1 MGLTSFPEPDVVTPT
16 RTAFGEQATA
26 QPTPLVQVQFPY
38 NINSRLVETRA
49 NGGTVTQDTGRVKV
63 STGALANRTAMV
75 LTRDALHYA
84 PGQGGLV
91 RFTTVYATGAS
102 NSTQLHGVGD
112 AGDGYFFGYNG
123 TAFGILRRTGGR
135 SEIRTLTVSTAS
147 IHDEDIT
154 ITLDGDSATDV
165 TVTDTGGDTAANKTT
180 TANEIAAHDFSNLG
194 TGWRTFVDDNTVI
207 FISYDTSTHT
217 GTYELADSQSSA
229 GTFAQTVASAAVTD
243 TWVAQSSWSDDKM
256 DGTGASGMTL
266 DPTKGNVYQIQYQW
280 LGFGQIRFFIEH
292 DTDGE
297 FELVHT
303 IDYAN
308 ANTAPSILIPTLPL
322 HMMARNAANT
332 SDLVMF
338 SSSMAGFIE
347 GKETTIWPVRH
358 SFSAEDTDVDS
369 NSEQPIASIRNDIV
383 YQGRE
388 NRTRIWVRFI
398 EVGASAGN
406 KPVRVRIDINST
418 LTGSAFAVVDAD
430 DSVVSRDSTATVLTG
445 GEDQFTFT
453 LNSGDRQF
461 IDLSS
466 EEFIIGPGTVFT
478 VSAQQTVGGTNST
491 VDVSINWVELF

>member
-1 MGLTSFPEPDVVTPT
+1 MSFYSIKPDQKS
-16 RTAFGEQATA
+16 AFGELSSA

-38 NINSRLVETRA
+38 NINSRLIETRA
-49 NGGTVTQDTGRVKV
+49 NNGTVTQVTGRVKV
-63 STGALANRTAMV
+63 STGAAANQTAMV

-91 RFTTVYATGAS
+91 RFTTVYTTGVT

-123 TAFGILRRTGGR
+123 TAFGVLRRTGGR
-135 SEIRTLTVSTAS
+135 SEIRTLTISTAS
-147 IHDEDIT
+147 SDADSIT
-154 ITLDGDSATDV
+154 ITLDGDTKAV
-165 TVTDTGGDTAANKTT
+165 TVTNTANKTL
-180 TANEIAAHDFSNLG
+180 TANEIAAADYSDTG
-194 TGWRTFVDDNTVI
+194 TGWRTFVDDDTVI
-207 FISYDTSTHT
+207 FVSYDTETHT
-217 GTYELADSQSSA
+217 GTYELTDATSAA
-229 GTFAQTVASAAVTD
+229 GTFAQTVASVAVTD
-243 TWVAQSSWSDDKM
+243 IWVAQTSWSDDKM
-256 DGTGASGMTL
+256 DGTGPSGMTL

-280 LGFGQIRFFIEH
+280 LGFGQIRFFVEH

-308 ANTAPSILIPTLPL
+308 ANTDPSILIPTLPL
-322 HMMARNAANT
+322 HMMVRNTSNT

-347 GKETTIWPVRH
+347 GRETKIWPVRH
-358 SFSAEDTDVDS
+358 SFAAEDTDVDEVT
-369 NSEQPIASIRNDIV
+369 EQPVASIRNDIV
-383 YQGRE
+383 YQSRE
-388 NRTRIWVRFI
+388 NRTRIWVRFV
-398 EVGASAGN
+398 EVGTSAGN
-406 KPVRVRIDINST
+406 KPVKIRIDIDST
-418 LTGSAFAVVDAD
+418 LTSSAFAVVDSD
-430 DSVVSRDSTATVLTG
+430 DSVVSTDSTATALTG

-466 EEFIIGPGTVFT
+466 EEFILGPGTVFT
-478 VSAQQTVGGTNST
+478 VSAQQTAAGTNST

>member
-1 MGLTSFPEPDVVTPT
+1 MSFYSIKQDQKS
-16 RTAFGEQATA
+16 AFGELSSA

-38 NINSRLVETRA
+38 NINSRLVEIRA
-49 NGGTVTQDTGRVKV
+49 NGGTVTQDTGRVKL
-63 STGALANRTAMV
+63 STGAFANRTAMV

-135 SEIRTLTVSTAS
+135 SEIRTLTITAAS
-147 IHDEDIT
+147 ETAENIELT
-154 ITLDGDSATDV
+154 IDGDSTGAAVAV
-165 TVTDTGGDTAANKTT
+165 TAQTNDAAGRTV
-180 TANEIAAHDFSNLG
+180 TANEIAAHDYSNVG
-194 TGWRTFVDDNTVI
+194 EGWRTFVDDNTVI
-207 FISYDTSTHT
+207 FVSYDTGTHT
-217 GTYELADSQSSA
+217 GTYEITTASEAA

-243 TWVAQSSWSDDKM
+243 TWVAQSSWNKDKM

-308 ANTAPSILIPTLPL
+308 ANTTPSILIPTLPL

-358 SFSAEDTDVDS
+358 SFAAEDTDVDE
-369 NSEQPIASIRNDIV
+369 NSEQPVASIRNNIV

-388 NRTRIWVRFI
+388 NRTRIWVRFV
-398 EVGASAGN
+398 EVGTSAGN
-406 KPVRVRIDINST
+406 KPVKIRIDINST
-418 LTGSAFAVVDAD
+418 LTGSAFAILDSD
-430 DSVVSRDSTATVLTG
+430 DSVVSTDSTATALTG
-445 GEDQFTFT
+445 GEDQFTIT
-453 LNSGDRQF
+453 LNSGDRQV

-466 EEFIIGPGTVFT
+466 EEFILGPGTVLT
-478 VSAQQTVGGTNST
+478 VSGQQTTGGVSST